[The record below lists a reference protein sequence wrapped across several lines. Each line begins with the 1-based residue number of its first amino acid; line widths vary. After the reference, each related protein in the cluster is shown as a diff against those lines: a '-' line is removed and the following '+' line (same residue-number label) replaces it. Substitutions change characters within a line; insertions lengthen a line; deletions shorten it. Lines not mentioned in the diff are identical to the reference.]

1 MITQTYFKKYCNKV
15 FNDACEFKTDMA
27 NAMEMSIKCV
37 FNGRVVAKLYV
48 RDNLTTVADVYNPN
62 QCSTS
67 TRFKWSFRRLLKKC
81 TYVDRHKAEVIK
93 EITEM
98 VNSKFYAH
106 ADDIWQLIDQV
117 TDDVFAIDVRV
128 IAERLMDK
136 ADLICYGAIKWRSR
150 THEQKDEQRETDAVG
165 NDTSDVDDM

>member
-15 FNDACEFKTDMA
+15 FNDACEFKTDMV
-27 NAMEMSIKCV
+27 NDMEFHIKCY
-37 FNGRVVAKLYV
+37 FNQRLVAKLYV
-48 RDNLTTVADVYNPN
+48 RDNLTAVADVYNPN

-67 TRFKWSFRRLLKKC
+67 TRLKCRFRHLLTKY

-93 EITEM
+93 EITKM

-106 ADDIWQLIDQV
+106 AEDIWMLIDQV
-117 TDDVFAIDVRV
+117 TDDVFAIDVGK

-136 ADLICYGAIKWRSR
+136 ADLLRYGSIKWRSLR
-150 THEQKDEQRETDAVG
+150 MDKTDEQG
-165 NDTSDVDDM
+165 